1 MGPMNQWLRMGLE
14 VGPLL
19 VFFAVNAKAGIFA
32 ATAVF
37 MVVAVVSVG
46 ALRVLEKKWPM
57 MPLVTA
63 VLVLVFGGLTLW
75 LADATFI
82 KLKPTIVYSLF
93 ASALFVGLAMQRNF
107 LKVVFGKAFTI
118 NEAGWRTLTW
128 RWAWFFVVMAGVN
141 EAVWRTQSTDDW
153 VTFKVFGFLPMTL
166 AFALAQMPLLRRHAV
181 ADEGD
186 AA

>member
-1 MGPMNQWLRMGLE
+1 MGSMNQWLRMGLE

-19 VFFAVNAKAGIFA
+19 VFFAVNAKAGIFP
-32 ATAVF
+32 ATAAF
-37 MVVAVVSVG
+37 MVVAVVALL
-46 ALRVLEKKWPM
+46 ALRILEKRWPV

-82 KLKPTIVYSLF
+82 KLKPTIVYLLF
-93 ASALFVGLAMQRNF
+93 ASGLFAGQAMKRNF
-107 LKVVFGKAFTI
+107 LKVIFGKAFTI
-118 NEAGWRTLTW
+118 DEAGWRALTW
-128 RWAWFFVVMAGVN
+128 RWAWFFVAMAGVN

-153 VTFKVFGFLPMTL
+153 VTFKVFGFLPLTL
-166 AFALAQMPLLRRHAV
+166 AFALAQMPLLRRHAA

>member
-1 MGPMNQWLRMGLE
+1 MRPMNQWLRTGLE

-19 VFFAVNAKAGIFA
+19 VFFAVNAQAGIFA

-37 MVVAVVSVG
+37 MVVIVIAVV
-46 ALRVLEKKWPM
+46 ALRVLGKRWPA

-82 KLKPTIVYSLF
+82 KLKPTIVYGLF
-93 ASALFVGLAMQRNF
+93 ASGLFAGLAMKRNF
-107 LKVVFGKAFTI
+107 LRRIFGTAFSI
-118 NEAGWRTLTW
+118 DEAGWRALTW
-128 RWAWFFVVMAGVN
+128 RWAWFFVAMAGIN

-153 VTFKVFGFLPMTL
+153 VTFKVFGFLPLTI

-181 ADEGD
+181 GDEGD